1 MAALLKVNFSACL
14 VSLAGARTEPSR
26 AGAELA
32 RARTELAWARTE
44 LAWAGAELARAGAE
58 LARAA
63 GCLAGR
69 TYSQVFLCNVS
80 LLRGLQG
87 ADQTLLCDGHC
98 VSASL

>member
-32 RARTELAWARTE
+32 RARTEF
-44 LAWAGAELARAGAE
+44 AWAGAELAWAGAE

>member
-32 RARTELAWARTE
+32 RARTEFAW
-44 LAWAGAELARAGAE
+44 AGAE